1 MSESKSIFQPDDIV
15 KVIVDN
21 REIGR
26 GSYMDALSEMY
37 KMIKHWRLY
46 VKGTWTS
53 PDNTSEFWDV
63 GMRVV
68 EITSA

>member
-1 MSESKSIFQPDDIV
+1 MSESKSIFQPSDIV

-37 KMIKHWRLY
+37 KMIKH
-46 VKGTWTS
+46 
-53 PDNTSEFWDV
+53 
-63 GMRVV
+63 
-68 EITSA
+68 

>member
-1 MSESKSIFQPDDIV
+1 MRYYMSESKSIFQPDDIV

-37 KMIKHWRLY
+37 KMIKH
-46 VKGTWTS
+46 
-53 PDNTSEFWDV
+53 
-63 GMRVV
+63 
-68 EITSA
+68 